1 MYLQEEDVKELLSEI
16 SRRFTNSQLV
26 ADSIEKKYSKGFL
39 RALGKWSCKL
49 MFGFEM
55 VWNFGFEKAEDIEAY
70 GNYSLV
76 NVEGKQPYV
85 ITASIK

>member
-1 MYLQEEDVKELLSEI
+1 MKKLLGEI

-26 ADSIEKKYSKGFL
+26 TDATDKKLSKGLYRQFT
-39 RALGKWSCKL
+39 KWSSKL
-49 MFGFEM
+49 LFGSEM
-55 VWNFGFEKAEDIEAY
+55 VWNFGFEKAEDIESY